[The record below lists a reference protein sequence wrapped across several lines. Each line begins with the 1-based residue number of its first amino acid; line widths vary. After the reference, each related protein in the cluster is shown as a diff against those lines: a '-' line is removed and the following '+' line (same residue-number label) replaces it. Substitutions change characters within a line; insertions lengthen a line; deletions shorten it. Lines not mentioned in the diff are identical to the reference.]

1 MSKIVILSTQLGAPQ
16 VLGDLLQKIG
26 CKNPGL
32 AEWVR
37 QLDTIPIIKECVE
50 NALTRLGQVN
60 GIRKDSTVTDYYGKT
75 YAGQLD
81 GSLKTDKFPNG
92 LGFKVN
98 GQGMIEFVA
107 DDYKPEWREEI
118 ERLRKLFTD
127 AFLAEATSS
136 ILLILGYEVKVSST
150 VTGSGELLFN
160 LEGVKQ

>member
-1 MSKIVILSTQLGAPQ
+1 MSKIVILSAQLGAPQ
-16 VLGDLLQKIG
+16 VMNDLLQRIG
-26 CKNPGL
+26 CKDPGL

-50 NALTRLGQVN
+50 NALTRLSQVN
-60 GIRKDSTVTDYYGKT
+60 GIRKDSTITDYYGKN
-75 YAGQLD
+75 YGGQLV

-98 GQGMIEFVA
+98 GQGVVEFVA
-107 DDYKPEWREEI
+107 DDYRSEWREEI
-118 ERLRKLFTD
+118 ERLRGLFTD

-136 ILLILGYEVKVSST
+136 ILTILGYETT
-150 VTGSGELLFN
+150 VLSQVTSNGELLFN